1 MEGDHFSTYPCF
13 YEVLHSKLLKDKQ
26 LTYIAVCF
34 IVEVD
39 VHSKH
44 MSVQCTFGRGVSIN
58 RGAEAVLHLA
68 PRKVKCCTCGCCTTH
83 LDPRPSNAMT
93 SSAARML
100 VAMESSRPLHQ
111 KGDTDLL
118 ASVQPPK

>member
-1 MEGDHFSTYPCF
+1 MFDLGVVCFGLWRGTTLELTRVF
-13 YEVLHSKLLKDKQ
+13 YEVLHSKLFKDKQ

-58 RGAEAVLHLA
+58 RGAEPGRAEHQAVQNPLYS
-68 PRKVKCCTCGCCTTH
+68 
-83 LDPRPSNAMT
+83 PSAFKIDGT
-93 SSAARML
+93 IAFETRYS
-100 VAMESSRPLHQ
+100 
-111 KGDTDLL
+111 
-118 ASVQPPK
+118 